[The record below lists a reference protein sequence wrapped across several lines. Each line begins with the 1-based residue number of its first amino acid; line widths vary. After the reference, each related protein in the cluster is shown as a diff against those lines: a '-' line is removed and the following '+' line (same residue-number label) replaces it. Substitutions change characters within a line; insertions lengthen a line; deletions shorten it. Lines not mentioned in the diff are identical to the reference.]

1 MLRAT
6 CRNTCRDIGNRRIY
20 FFSGS
25 TRFFARGA
33 RVKCFH
39 IEEEARNVNNTLR
52 GFKKL
57 IVAVE
62 HWHAFTDINAL
73 LTIPI
78 AGLVGAL
85 FALPTALIVFRLR
98 GAYSAIDNA
107 FVKYEQDH
115 SRTSLS
121 ELLASEDSGRR
132 SRSHEIGTTP
142 DDQWEAKT

>member
-1 MLRAT
+1 
-6 CRNTCRDIGNRRIY
+6 
-20 FFSGS
+20 
-25 TRFFARGA
+25 
-33 RVKCFH
+33 
-39 IEEEARNVNNTLR
+39 
-52 GFKKL
+52 
-57 IVAVE
+57 
-62 HWHAFTDINAL
+62 L

-85 FALPTALIVFRLR
+85 FALPTALIVFGLR

-132 SRSHEIGTTP
+132 SRSDEIGTTP